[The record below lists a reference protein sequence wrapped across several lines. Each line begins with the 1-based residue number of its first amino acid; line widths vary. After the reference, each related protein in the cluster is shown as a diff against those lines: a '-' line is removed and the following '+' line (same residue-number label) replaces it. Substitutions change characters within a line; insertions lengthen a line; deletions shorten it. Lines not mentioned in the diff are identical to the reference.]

1 MIRPW
6 KTLARR
12 VLLRRPPWL
21 EVGEEDVL
29 LPDGRVVE
37 NFSWI
42 TGRDFA
48 IVVPLTADDHTVL
61 IRSYKHGIRGI
72 SRSFPAGYLEAG
84 EDPLAGAKR
93 ELLEEAGWAA
103 DEWTSLGRFIVDGN
117 YGSGTMHA
125 FLATGAKAVAEPESG
140 DLEEME
146 LERVPWDEAVAA
158 LERGDLKQLAS
169 AAALGL
175 AAFSRARAAS
185 PAPGGPMPVRATP
198 ASQRSR

>member
-12 VLLRRPPWL
+12 VLLSRPPWL

-29 LPDGRVVE
+29 LPDGQVVE
-37 NFSWI
+37 SFPSI

-48 IVVPLTADDHTVL
+48 IVVPLTADDQTML
-61 IRSYKHGIRGI
+61 IRSYKHGLRGV

-84 EDPLAGAKR
+84 EEPLAGAKR

-103 DEWTSLGRFIVDGN
+103 DEWSALGQFVVDGN

-125 FLATGAKAVAEPESG
+125 FLATGARKVAEPESG

-146 LERVPWDEAVAA
+146 LEPVTWAEAVAA
-158 LERGDLKQLAS
+158 RQCRDLRQVAS

-175 AAFSRARAAS
+175 AALARRS
-185 PAPGGPMPVRATP
+185 PATE
-198 ASQRSR
+198 

>member
-1 MIRPW
+1 VIRPW

-12 VLLRRPPWL
+12 VLLSRPPWL
-21 EVGEEDVL
+21 EVGEEDVE

-37 NFSWI
+37 RFPYI
-42 TGRDFA
+42 AAREFA
-48 IVVPLTADDHTVL
+48 IIVPIADDGQTML
-61 IRSYKHGIRGI
+61 IRSYKHGIKGI

-84 EDPLAGAKR
+84 EEPLAGAKR

-103 DEWTSLGRFIVDGN
+103 DEWTALGRFVVDGN

-125 FLATGAKAVAEPESG
+125 FLATGARAVAEPQSG

-146 LERVPWDEAVAA
+146 LERIPWAEALAA
-158 LERGDLKQLAS
+158 LERGELKQLAS

-175 AAFSRARAAS
+175 AALARERGALNTTA
-185 PAPGGPMPVRATP
+185 GRG
-198 ASQRSR
+198 

>member
-12 VLLRRPPWL
+12 VLISRPPWL

-29 LPDGRVVE
+29 LPDGQVVE
-37 NFSWI
+37 NFLSI

-48 IVVPLTADDHTVL
+48 IVVPLTADGHTVL
-61 IRSYKHGIRGI
+61 IRSYKHGLRGI

-84 EDPLAGAKR
+84 EEPLAGAKR
-93 ELLEEAGWAA
+93 ELLEEVGWAA
-103 DEWTSLGRFIVDGN
+103 EEWTPLGRFVVDGN

-125 FLATGAKAVAEPESG
+125 FLATGARQVAAPESG

-146 LERVPWDEAVAA
+146 LEQVPWEEAVAA
-158 LERGDLKQLAS
+158 LERGELQQLAS

-175 AAFSRARAAS
+175 ACLARD
-185 PAPGGPMPVRATP
+185 PARRG
-198 ASQRSR
+198 

>member
-12 VLLRRPPWL
+12 VLLSRPPWL
-21 EVGEEDVL
+21 EVGEEDVE

-37 NFSWI
+37 QFPYIAS
-42 TGRDFA
+42 RDFA
-48 IVVPLTADDHTVL
+48 IVVPLTDDGHTML

-84 EDPLAGAKR
+84 EEPLTGAKR

-103 DEWTSLGRFIVDGN
+103 DEWTSLGRFVVDGN

-125 FLATGAKAVAEPESG
+125 FLATGARQIAEPESG

-158 LERGDLKQLAS
+158 LGRGELKQLAS

-175 AAFSRARAAS
+175 AALVRSRAAA
-185 PAPGGPMPVRATP
+185 PAPGD
-198 ASQRSR
+198 RSSLS

>member
-12 VLLRRPPWL
+12 VLLSRPPWL
-21 EVGEEDVL
+21 EVGEEDIE

-37 NFSWI
+37 QFPYIAS
-42 TGRDFA
+42 REFA
-48 IVVPLTADDHTVL
+48 IVVPLTADDHTIL
-61 IRSYKHGIRGI
+61 IRSYKHGIRGV

-84 EDPLAGAKR
+84 EEPLAGAKR

-103 DEWTSLGRFIVDGN
+103 EGWTPLGQFVVDGN

-125 FLATGAKAVAEPESG
+125 FLATGARTVAEPQSG

-146 LERVPWDEAVAA
+146 LEEIPWTEAIAA
-158 LERGDLKQLAS
+158 LGRGELRQLAS

-175 AAFSRARAAS
+175 AVIARARAA
-185 PAPGGPMPVRATP
+185 G
-198 ASQRSR
+198 

>member
-12 VLLRRPPWL
+12 VLVSRPPWL

-29 LPDGRVVE
+29 LPDGEVVE
-37 NFSWI
+37 NFLSI
-42 TGRDFA
+42 TGRDFT
-48 IVVPLTADDHTVL
+48 IVVPLTADGHTVL
-61 IRSYKHGIRGI
+61 IRSYKHGLRGI

-84 EDPLAGAKR
+84 EEPLAGAKR

-103 DEWTSLGRFIVDGN
+103 DGWTSLGRFVVDGN

-125 FLATGAKAVAEPESG
+125 FLATGAREVAEPESG

-146 LERVPWDEAVAA
+146 LERVSWDEAVAA
-158 LERGDLKQLAS
+158 LERGELQQLAS

-175 AAFSRARAAS
+175 AALARARAS
-185 PAPGGPMPVRATP
+185 VSGPGG
-198 ASQRSR
+198 RS